1 MRVSADDWSDALAG
15 ALTMMVVAVGPEV
28 TSNVLDDTFDRACRQ
43 ADKKRRP
50 DGLGRLR
57 DLIEDNVGLEATYHK
72 IVALKVT
79 EAPAA
84 TVEALVFQLRS
95 GVDALSNPSTLARL
109 ARLSEQQ
116 ARSVVIRRRHAPASS
131 STGLV
136 SERPALGR
144 VESKSVLDAHSYA
157 AM

>member
-1 MRVSADDWSDALAG
+1 MTVSTGDWSDALAG

-28 TSNVLDDTFDRACRQ
+28 TSKVLDDTFDCACRQ

-57 DLIEDNVGLEATYHK
+57 DLIEDNVGLEATHHK

-116 ARSVVIRRRHAPASS
+116 ARSVAERVRNFKANIASAWGLDEVEALLTIWSLRH
-131 STGLV
+131 G
-136 SERPALGR
+136 G
-144 VESKSVLDAHSYA
+144 
-157 AM
+157 